1 MSRFTCRTISGCRS
15 RRAAASTCWTRTKR
29 SVSKVVA
36 GDANKL
42 LLDMVGLSYISSA
55 GLRIVL
61 QAAKQMKTKGGR
73 LALCSLKEQI
83 KEVFDIS
90 GFSGILDISS
100 TPEEAM
106 LRLST

>member
-1 MSRFTCRTISGCRS
+1 MSGEVCVLRPQGRLDGATGPVFEGDL
-15 RRAAASTCWTRTKR
+15 
-29 SVSKVVA
+29 SKAIA

-42 LLDMVGLSYISSA
+42 LLDMAGLNYISSA

-61 QAAKQMKTKGGR
+61 QAAKQMKSKGGR

-90 GFSGILDISS
+90 GFSGLLDIAP
-100 TPEEAM
+100 TAEEAM
-106 LRLST
+106 MRLSA

>member
-1 MSRFTCRTISGCRS
+1 MSEGICVLRPEGRLDGATSPVFESD
-15 RRAAASTCWTRTKR
+15 
-29 SVSKVVA
+29 VSKVVA
-36 GDANKL
+36 GDASKL
-42 LLDMVGLSYISSA
+42 LLDMAGLNYISSA

-90 GFSGILDISS
+90 GFSGILDISP
-100 TPEEAM
+100 TQEEAM
-106 LRLST
+106 LRLSA

>member
-1 MSRFTCRTISGCRS
+1 MSEDICVLRPQGRLDGATGPVFESD
-15 RRAAASTCWTRTKR
+15 
-29 SVSKVVA
+29 VSKVVA
-36 GDANKL
+36 GDASKL
-42 LLDMVGLSYISSA
+42 LLDMAGLNYISSA

-106 LRLST
+106 LRLSA